1 MGMIKKMLKTLYCY
15 IFFNDSRTQYKINF
29 LIKSKKTNKSKL
41 FRFFLGEHLR
51 KKYHVSIPEE
61 AIIGSIYLPHPHNVV
76 IGKYTKIGDNC
87 KIYHDVTLG
96 QNKGLYP
103 CLKDNVIVYT
113 GAKIIG
119 GITVGNNAIIGANS
133 VVTHDV
139 PENAIVAG
147 NPARIIK
154 YRKEQDEFY

>member
-1 MGMIKKMLKTLYCY
+1 MTKK
-15 IFFNDSRTQYKINF
+15 IFTVLFNYTVSAENRTKYKIK
-29 LIKSKKTNKSKL
+29 LLVKAKKTNKSKL
-41 FRFFLGEHLR
+41 FRFFLGEHLS
-51 KKYHVSIPEE
+51 KKYHVIIPEE